1 MILDFFR
8 YRKGGDC
15 LLSRLMSILRGG
27 MFATIRNARVLYI
40 SLLSVFVKI
49 LTLSGA
55 NKYVYPSLNRFFTLI
70 LHETID
76 YNTYIN
82 I

>member
-15 LLSRLMSILRGG
+15 LLSRFMSILRGG

-55 NKYVYPSLNRFFTLI
+55 NK
-70 LHETID
+70 
-76 YNTYIN
+76 
-82 I
+82 